1 MTYLAQV
8 RQLIERSFTPM
19 ACECTVSPDGSLMV
33 RIYDRDSGRVDL
45 VVTGIAVD
53 TLKSHDV
60 VLTLIEE
67 LRDEL
72 TSVSMSSVLGQ
83 PLPSQA

>member
-8 RQLIERSFTPM
+8 RQLIEHSFEPM
-19 ACECTVSPDGSLMV
+19 ACDCTVSPDGSLMV

-53 TLKSHDV
+53 KLKSHEA

-83 PLPSQA
+83 PSQA